1 MALARANIA
10 SLQSAVF
17 DRTYID
23 RRLSLIC
30 ASRNTRYLLHVT
42 DKSALRDDNN
52 DRRRWKD
59 FVVSSPRG

>member
-42 DKSALRDDNN
+42 DKSALRDRDNNN
-52 DRRRWKD
+52 DRRR
-59 FVVSSPRG
+59 